1 MNPPM
6 SMNKAVIYSS
16 IILIVVSMV
25 MIYFWKGMNTV
36 NYLLQLFSLK
46 FLFKDMMIGLIG
58 SIPLLLL
65 LVVLIVFGK
74 ANLPETKGS
83 VDLVSFSRQKRM
95 NLLTISVITVLGEEL
110 LFRGVFLIW
119 MNSILPSLLSNIII
133 SLLFTALHY
142 WDQYEGQPYLLV
154 YLFVMSLL
162 TGIITL
168 EQQTLWSAL
177 TIHAVSN
184 FVASALIR
192 TKVIR
197 LQSEC

>member
-1 MNPPM
+1 M
-6 SMNKAVIYSS
+6 SMNRAAIFSS
-16 IILIVVSMV
+16 IFLIVFSMLI
-25 MIYFWKGMNTV
+25 IYFWKGIHTG

-65 LVVLIVFGK
+65 LVFLIVVGK

-83 VDLVSFSRQKRM
+83 VDLVCFLRQKRM
-95 NLLTISVITVLGEEL
+95 NLLTVSIVTVLGEEL
-110 LFRGVFLIW
+110 LFRGVLLIW
-119 MNSILPSLLSNIII
+119 INSIFPSLLSNITI

-142 WDQYEGQPYLLV
+142 KDQYKGQPYLLL

-162 TGIITL
+162 TGIVTL
-168 EQQTLWSAL
+168 EQQTLWSAF

-184 FVASALIR
+184 FVTSALIR